1 MIGDYLTAWDAGSD
15 SVTHRSDTC
24 RQLLACVL
32 FVLALVALAGRA
44 HARPHVL
51 LVFDEDKDLP
61 GLAIINQNIQR
72 ILRTEFDER
81 VEFHSESLNTSQF
94 QSPHHQTVLRDYFQ
108 RKYQGRQIDL
118 IVAVMEPSLDF
129 LLRHAGELFS
139 GVPIVFCGAN
149 PGDVEGRSL
158 PDNVTGVLV
167 KRNFAPTLDIAL
179 RLHPETRHVFVISG
193 NSRFDQQI
201 ESLARRDLQA
211 FESRVNIN
219 WLDTL
224 PMEQLLSKLSA
235 LPENSV
241 VYYLTLFVDGAGEA
255 FIPHEALSRISEVA
269 NAPIYVANDQFVGRG
284 AVGGHVYSVGSLGQA
299 AAAIGIR
306 VLRGEQ
312 PSKIPVTTASA
323 YKNLFDWRQ
332 LDRWRID
339 ERRLPANS
347 QVDHRPVSL
356 WYLYKWYIVAGCT
369 LFVLQSALVV
379 GLLVSRAQRRRA
391 EASRLESEQRRLRA
405 EDEVRTQRDELAHA
419 LRVTTLGEMTAS
431 FAHELGQ
438 PLASITLNASTA
450 QLILSRDGPKAELDE
465 IVTDVLA
472 AAERA
477 SQTLS
482 SLRALFRKEE
492 ASRTPVDVSAAVD
505 NVLSVLE
512 GEMRQ
517 RQIRVQFVRAAESP
531 HVLGDAV
538 QLKQVLINLLINAAE
553 SISACGG
560 PRREIQIECREA
572 AAGGIEILVRDS
584 GLGVAECELE
594 RIFEHF
600 VSSKP
605 QGLGMGLAISRSI
618 VESHGG
624 RIWATRNQSRGL
636 TVHVD
641 FPSEAVASQVREG

>member
-1 MIGDYLTAWDAGSD
+1 M
-15 SVTHRSDTC
+15 THRSDTC
-24 RQLLACVL
+24 RRLLACVL
-32 FVLALVALAGRA
+32 LVLALVALAGPA
-44 HARPHVL
+44 HARPQVL

-61 GLAIINQNIQR
+61 GLAVINRSIQQ

-81 VEFHSESLNTSQF
+81 VEFYSESLNISQF
-94 QSPHHQTVLRDYFQ
+94 QRPDHQTILRDYFQ
-108 RKYQGRQIDL
+108 RKYQDRQIDL
-118 IVAVMEPSLDF
+118 IIAVMEPSLDF
-129 LLRHAGELFS
+129 VLRHADVLFS

-149 PGDVEGRSL
+149 PGDVEGLSL
-158 PDNVTGVLV
+158 PANVTGVLV

-179 RLHPETRHVFVISG
+179 QLHPETRHVFVISG
-193 NSRFDQQI
+193 KSRFDQQI

-211 FESRVNIN
+211 FESRVNIR
-219 WLDTL
+219 WLNTL
-224 PMEQLLSKLSA
+224 PMEQLLRELAA
-235 LPENSV
+235 LPEKSV
-241 VYYLTLFVDGAGEA
+241 IYYLTVFVDGAGEA
-255 FIPHEALSRISEVA
+255 FIPHEALSRIAEVA
-269 NAPIYVANDQFVGRG
+269 NAPIYVANDQYVGRG
-284 AVGGHVYSVGSLGQA
+284 AVGGHVYSVGSLGQE
-299 AAAIGIR
+299 AAAIAIR

-312 PSKIPVTTASA
+312 PSNIPVTTASA

-339 ERRLPANS
+339 ERRLPADS
-347 QVDHRPVSL
+347 QVDYRPASI

-391 EASRLESEQRRLRA
+391 EALRLDSEQRRLRA

-438 PLASITLNASTA
+438 PLAAITMNASAA
-450 QLILSRDGPKAELDE
+450 QQILSREGSRSAMDE
-465 IVTDVLA
+465 IVIDVLA
-472 AAERA
+472 DAKRA

-482 SLRALFRKEE
+482 SLRTLFRKEE
-492 ASRTPVDVSAAVD
+492 ASRTRVDVSAAVAD
-505 NVLSVLE
+505 VLRLLE

-517 RQIRVQFVRAAESP
+517 RRIRVQFVREAISP
-531 HVLGDAV
+531 HILGDAV
-538 QLKQVLINLLINAAE
+538 QLRQVLMNLLINAAE
-553 SISACGG
+553 AISACGDTL
-560 PRREIQIECREA
+560 REIQIESRESS
-572 AAGGIEILVRDS
+572 AGRVEILVRDS
-584 GLGVAECELE
+584 GVGVAECDLE
-594 RIFEHF
+594 RVFEHF

-624 RIWATRNQSRGL
+624 RIWATRNESRGL